1 MSVLFSPF
9 SDSVLDAM
17 EKSNVCLVLAAE
29 IDFPSG
35 ITRVH
40 TGTGIVI
47 INGQTYIG
55 VGTLGNVGSVTE
67 ENSTS
72 SSTMSMALS
81 GLDMGLVGE
90 TLNEEVVGRNVTVYI
105 AVMNEQGVVTGANVL
120 FEGFITDTAMEAG
133 TTNALSY
140 VIANIFERWSL
151 GLPDRYTDESQQ
163 RLHPG
168 DRFFRY
174 VAQMAERSIYWG
186 NKKDAPAFIYK

>member
-1 MSVLFSPF
+1 MLFSPF
-9 SDSVLDAM
+9 SDSLLSAM
-17 EKSNVCLVLAAE
+17 ERPNVALVLAAE

-40 TGTGIVI
+40 TGTGTVI
-47 INGQTYIG
+47 INGQTFLG
-55 VGTLGNVGSVTE
+55 VGTLGDVGSVTE

-81 GLDMGLVGE
+81 GLDMSLVGE
-90 TLNEEVVGRNVTVYI
+90 TLNEEVIGRNVICYL
-105 AVMNEQGVVTGANVL
+105 AVMNDQGVVTGANVL
-120 FEGFITDTAMEAG
+120 FEGFITDTALQAG
-133 TTNALSY
+133 QQNALSY
-140 VIANIFERWSL
+140 VIANVFERWSQ

-174 VAQMAERSIYWG
+174 VAQMAERSIFWG
-186 NKKDAPAFIYK
+186 SKKDAPGFTYE

>member
-1 MSVLFSPF
+1 MLFSPF
-9 SDSVLDAM
+9 SDSLLSAM
-17 EKSNVCLVLAAE
+17 EQPNVALVLAAE

-40 TGTGIVI
+40 TGTGTVI
-47 INGQTYIG
+47 INGQTFLG
-55 VGTLGNVGSVTE
+55 VGTLGDVGSVTE

-81 GLDMGLVGE
+81 GLDMSLVGE
-90 TLNEEVVGRNVTVYI
+90 TLNEEVIGRNVICYL
-105 AVMNEQGVVTGANVL
+105 AVMNEQGVVTGSNVL
-120 FEGFITDTAMEAG
+120 FEGFITDTALQAG
-133 TTNALSY
+133 QQNALSY
-140 VIANIFERWSL
+140 VIANVFERWSQ

-174 VAQMAERSIYWG
+174 VAQMAERSIFWG
-186 NKKDAPAFIYK
+186 SKKDAPGFTYE